1 MKKYEMSTEDADKIR
16 ALANLDRDR
25 FAEIISSA
33 LTSMGMSRAQ
43 VAAIS
48 ANSEALR
55 AMIARASDSDIK
67 KLAARLGSEKTNEL
81 LGLSPDGTNES
92 KPT

>member
-1 MKKYEMSTEDADKIR
+1 MKKYEMSAEDADKIR
-16 ALANLDRDR
+16 ALANLDKES
-25 FAEIISSA
+25 FAEVISSA
-33 LTSMGMSRAQ
+33 LSAMGMNRAQ
-43 VAAIS
+43 VAALS

-81 LGLSPDGTNES
+81 IGLSPDGTDNS
-92 KPT
+92 TPT

>member
-1 MKKYEMSTEDADKIR
+1 MKKYEMSAEDADKIR
-16 ALANLDRDR
+16 AIANLDKES
-25 FAEIISSA
+25 FAEVISSA
-33 LTSMGMSRAQ
+33 LSAMGMNRAQ
-43 VAAIS
+43 VAALS

-81 LGLSPDGTNES
+81 LGLSPDGTDNS
-92 KPT
+92 TPT

>member
-1 MKKYEMSTEDADKIR
+1 MKKYELSERDADKIR
-16 ALANLDRDR
+16 ALATLDNES
-25 FAEIISSA
+25 FAQVISSA
-33 LTSMGMSRAQ
+33 LTAMGMNRSQ

-55 AMIARASDSDIK
+55 SMIARASDSDIK

-81 LGLSPDGTNES
+81 LGLSPDNIDES

>member
-1 MKKYEMSTEDADKIR
+1 MKKYEMSAEDADKIR
-16 ALANLDRDR
+16 ALANLDKES
-25 FAEIISSA
+25 FAEVISSA
-33 LTSMGMSRAQ
+33 LSAMGMNRAQ
-43 VAAIS
+43 VAALS

-81 LGLSPDGTNES
+81 LGLSPDGTDNS
-92 KPT
+92 TPT

>member
-1 MKKYEMSTEDADKIR
+1 MKKYEMSAEDADKIR
-16 ALANLDRDR
+16 ALANLDTDR
-25 FAEIISSA
+25 FAEVISSA
-33 LTSMGMSRAQ
+33 LASMGMNRAQ

-55 AMIARASDSDIK
+55 SMIARASDSDIK

-81 LGLSPDGTNES
+81 LGLSPDGTDGS
-92 KPT
+92 TPT

>member
-1 MKKYEMSTEDADKIR
+1 MKKYEMSAQDVDKIR
-16 ALANLDRDR
+16 SLAALDKEH
-25 FAEIISSA
+25 FAEVISSVLSA
-33 LTSMGMSRAQ
+33 MGMSKAQ

-55 AMIARASDSDIK
+55 GMIARASDSDIK

-81 LGLSPDGTNES
+81 LGLSLGGTDGNT
-92 KPT
+92 PT

>member
-1 MKKYEMSTEDADKIR
+1 MSTEDINKIR
-16 ALANLDRDR
+16 TLATLDKESFTRV
-25 FAEIISSA
+25 ISSA
-33 LTSMGMSRAQ
+33 LSAMGMSKAQ

-81 LGLSPDGTNES
+81 LSLSPDGSDGNT
-92 KPT
+92 PT

>member
-1 MKKYEMSTEDADKIR
+1 MKKYEMSAEDADKIR
-16 ALANLDRDR
+16 ALANLDKES
-25 FAEIISSA
+25 FAQVISSA
-33 LTSMGMSRAQ
+33 LGAMGMSRSQ

-81 LGLSPDGTNES
+81 LSLSPDGTDNS
-92 KPT
+92 TPT

>member
-1 MKKYEMSTEDADKIR
+1 MKKYEMSAEDADKIR
-16 ALANLDRDR
+16 AIANLDKES
-25 FAEIISSA
+25 FAEVISSA
-33 LTSMGMSRAQ
+33 LSAMGMNRAQ
-43 VAAIS
+43 VAALS

-81 LGLSPDGTNES
+81 LGLSPDGTDNNT
-92 KPT
+92 PT